1 MSSFQQKKV
10 PAKNVEEVD
19 ALVAPIP
26 LDVREPDEWEAGH
39 APDAWFWP
47 LARLDQVRAEL
58 PHGTTI
64 VCVCRSGARSAKATD
79 LLLSWGLFADLVL
92 MPAILAGPM
101 GRFFTHG
108 IKIQPKEAPAEET
121 AMAASDV

>member
-1 MSSFQQKKV
+1 MTRHPEGHRLPVRWKILPRSRH
-10 PAKNVEEVD
+10 PAMTT
-19 ALVAPIP
+19 PIL
-26 LDVREPDEWEAGH
+26 LDVRETDEWEAGH

-79 LLLSWGLFADLVL
+79 LLLSWGLDAVNLEGGMRAWAAEDFAVV
-92 MPAILAGPM
+92 
-101 GRFFTHG
+101 
-108 IKIQPKEAPAEET
+108 
-121 AMAASDV
+121 ASDGLPGVVI